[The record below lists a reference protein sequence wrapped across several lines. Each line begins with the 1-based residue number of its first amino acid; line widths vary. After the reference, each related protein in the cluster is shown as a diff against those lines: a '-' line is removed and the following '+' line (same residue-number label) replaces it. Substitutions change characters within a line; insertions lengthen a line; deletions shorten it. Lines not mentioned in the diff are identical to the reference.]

1 MYVEEMRKRKSK
13 EKGEREKVRECTERV
28 GERTERERRGRERE
42 RERERGSFFMC
53 PLFSHALK

>member
-42 RERERGSFFMC
+42 REREREVRFSFV
-53 PLFSHALK
+53 LFSHMH